1 MQFDYEHRV
10 FYLCLLLVCHGW
22 NQLEVER
29 DDLLDRS
36 GQRRRWISI
45 AFPPLTRPA
54 HHSLAVMLRSRPDSW
69 GRVALLAILA
79 IPGSVGD
86 WVASLPG
93 LTRGPRIVV

>member
-1 MQFDYEHRV
+1 MSGFPYDLEPRGNTVQFDYEHRV
-10 FYLCLLLVCHGW
+10 YYLCLLLVCHEW

-54 HHSLAVMLRSRPDSW
+54 HHSLAVMLCSRPDSLC
-69 GRVALLAILA
+69 GELRC
-79 IPGSVGD
+79 
-86 WVASLPG
+86 
-93 LTRGPRIVV
+93 